1 MTFRKHNDERLTDD
15 RFHDEGLVAR
25 GKPQQARMDLA
36 VVQHLELFARP
47 EELKRELDSRMTLA
61 KEGQQA
67 RKDVELGGRHVAD
80 DQLADL
86 APRRPARD
94 LHRAL
99 RLGQRQPRFD
109 EEGPTGVRQR
119 DSAIRPMEETDAEL
133 ALEVADLLTERRLR
147 DVQALRGST
156 EMQLFGDRHEVPE
169 VTKLHDWT
177 IS

>member
-1 MTFRKHNDERLTDD
+1 MTFRKHNNERLTDD

-36 VVQHLELFARP
+36 VAQHLELFARP

-86 APRRPARD
+86 APPGSRPPSRAPPGPAST
-94 LHRAL
+94 AL
-99 RLGQRQPRFD
+99 RRGRPDQRPSARLGD
-109 EEGPTGVRQR
+109 SSDGR
-119 DSAIRPMEETDAEL
+119 D
-133 ALEVADLLTERRLR
+133 
-147 DVQALRGST
+147 
-156 EMQLFGDRHEVPE
+156 
-169 VTKLHDWT
+169 
-177 IS
+177 